1 MSIEAE
7 LIGILDERI
16 RDGDM
21 KWRNIDMIA
30 YRFGFRGHPCPTLKQ
45 VGQKYGLE
53 NRQRAGQIVGDHFRS
68 IVNLDDLP
76 SLLRVYE
83 LIDSRE
89 YWLYADLSQKIAG
102 AELAGDSFY
111 IEGILNLLNEF
122 GFSNLPGIFTPELKS
137 KMSSASVEG
146 SEGFVVDRAF
156 VKEVSPFFNKARRLP
171 GRYGIAR
178 PEYLDSWSEAN
189 ALQRSFLLDQMK
201 HSGKCWTFEGGEN
214 PWYVFEDIAANPLL
228 NYSKK
233 VFSLIDRCDVR
244 ILAETYHNALKKRSH
259 PYQYPS
265 VEILETYLKTSNH
278 FDCIGN
284 QVMFTGMSEHTKN
297 PIERDLIEYLRSHPN
312 SYFPDIKAYLST
324 LNYSSSNITQ
334 AVTHSPLVHINRDR
348 GPRGHVYN
356 SVAVAEISRR
366 ADRYDQIRRRL
377 VGLGRTDESQEVQI
391 RKEQAILREWLFE
404 GRTRCSCAICGEE
417 YPISALVAAH
427 KKKRTEC
434 TEVERVDPFIVMPL
448 CLFGCDFLYEERH
461 VIVDKGT
468 VKEGEAFDGGK
479 EGSRYLKR
487 ILDRKLDEEWLKGSP
502 SHFL

>member
-1 MSIEAE
+1 MSVEAE
-7 LIGILDERI
+7 LIGTLDERI
-16 RDGDM
+16 RDSDM

-45 VGQKYGLE
+45 VGQKYGLD
-53 NRQRAGQIVGDHFRS
+53 NRQGAGQIINNHFRS
-68 IVNLDDLP
+68 IVRLGDLP
-76 SLLRVYE
+76 SLMEVYE
-83 LIDSRE
+83 LIVSRK

-102 AELAGDSFY
+102 SELAGDSFY
-111 IEGILNLLNEF
+111 VEGILQLLNEF

-137 KMSSASVEG
+137 KTSSSSVAN
-146 SEGFVVDRAF
+146 SEGFVIDRAF
-156 VKEVSPFFNKARRLP
+156 VKEALPSFKNARRLP

-178 PEYLDSWSEAN
+178 PDYLDDWSEAN
-189 ALQRSFLLDQMK
+189 ALQRSFLLDQMR
-201 HSGKCWTFEGGEN
+201 HSGKCWTYEDGEN
-214 PWYVFEDIAANPLL
+214 PWYVFEDIAKNPLL

-244 ILAETYHNALKKRSH
+244 ILAETYHDALKKRSRPH
-259 PYQYPS
+259 QYPS
-265 VEILETYLKTSNH
+265 VEILETYIKTSNH
-278 FDCIGN
+278 FDSIGN
-284 QVMFTGMSEHTKN
+284 QVMFTGKSDRTKN
-297 PIERDLIEYLRSHPN
+297 PIERDLVEYLRGHRN
-312 SYFPDIKAYLST
+312 SNFSDIKAYLSR

-356 SVAVAEISRR
+356 SVAVAQISRR
-366 ADRYDQIRRRL
+366 ADRYDQVRRRL

-391 RKEQAILREWLFE
+391 RKEQAILREWLFK

-417 YPISALVAAH
+417 YPTTALVAAH
-427 KKKRTEC
+427 KKKRTKC

-461 VIVDKGT
+461 VIVDEGT

-479 EGSRYLKR
+479 EGSRYLNR
-487 ILDRKLDEEWLKGSP
+487 ILYRRLDEEWLKGSP
-502 SHFL
+502 SYFL